1 MHTIESRVQKTV
13 YVEASSIYRSHG
25 HVKTNCSHL
34 YSVHTHSECDWWCI
48 RWKCGSMLKAY
59 IICMFSVK
67 KRKYHLIDHT
77 RLSALI
83 VEIQFNWKAF
93 GFYMQQIAD
102 PEGQFIWN
110 VFKEMR
116 VRGGMERGF
125 WHWIYLPDKNGIH
138 HVLLL
143 LLWLSVVFTAHIAR
157 ERTTQTISQM
167 LFRMIR
173 FDDQLFSQCRIF
185 FTSPQKNTNTFA
197 WTYVH
202 TCMYTLHTDTNRF
215 AQM

>member
-1 MHTIESRVQKTV
+1 
-13 YVEASSIYRSHG
+13 
-25 HVKTNCSHL
+25 
-34 YSVHTHSECDWWCI
+34 
-48 RWKCGSMLKAY
+48 MLKAY

-77 RLSALI
+77 TLSALI

-116 VRGGMERGF
+116 VRGEMERGF

-202 TCMYTLHTDTNRF
+202 TCMYTLHTDTKDSLKCNVPLIQHYRSIRSVTLIKMRVSHLHAKINVEHMF
-215 AQM
+215 C